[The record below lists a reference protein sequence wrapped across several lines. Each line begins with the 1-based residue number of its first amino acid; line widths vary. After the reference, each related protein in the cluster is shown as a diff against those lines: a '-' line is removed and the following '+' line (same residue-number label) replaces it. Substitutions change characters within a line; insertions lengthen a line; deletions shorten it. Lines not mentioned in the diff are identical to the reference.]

1 MGPAACAGAAKLTHP
16 GDALGQIMHK
26 QAYRW
31 PHPWCRFCARDV
43 FSSPVQILLLPLA
56 LSVFQL
62 RPAKDNASSQLPTLL
77 LISLVL
83 KLQPTLVLPFYT
95 LVNVLNVH
103 LSEAPAIRTEVTIQY
118 D

>member
-1 MGPAACAGAAKLTHP
+1 LAASLVPLLRQGC
-16 GDALGQIMHK
+16 
-26 QAYRW
+26 
-31 PHPWCRFCARDV
+31 
-43 FSSPVQILLLPLA
+43 FSSPVQNLLLPLA

-103 LSEAPAIRTEVTIQY
+103 PSNVHLSEAPAIRTEVTIQY

>member
-1 MGPAACAGAAKLTHP
+1 MLLCTSHITGRIPGAAFAPRMVFLLVQNS
-16 GDALGQIMHK
+16 G
-26 QAYRW
+26 
-31 PHPWCRFCARDV
+31 WC
-43 FSSPVQILLLPLA
+43 SSLLLT

-103 LSEAPAIRTEVTIQY
+103 PSNVHLSEAPAIRTEVTIQY